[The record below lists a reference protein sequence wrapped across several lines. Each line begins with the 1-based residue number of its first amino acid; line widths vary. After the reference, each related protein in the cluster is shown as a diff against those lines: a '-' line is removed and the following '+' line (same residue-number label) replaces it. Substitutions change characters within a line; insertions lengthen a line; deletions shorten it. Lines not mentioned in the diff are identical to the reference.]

1 MKKYF
6 FCLTLVL
13 CVPAISPA
21 QQVPAIENT
30 VFMPPTYMPAKATR
44 TASFTSSPA
53 PIAPEAQMAPV
64 QPPPIITPPPV
75 NLLSD
80 QDVKLD
86 SKEQQAVNLANR
98 WKNKPEMP
106 IMGADGTLNFA
117 FGQTLPS
124 VICAPL
130 YACDVTLEPGEV
142 VTQVDV
148 GDSVRWK
155 ITPAVS
161 GSGNKQVTHL
171 IIKPTDAGLT
181 SNMIVSTDR
190 RSYTIKLISRKDL
203 WTPKVAF
210 SYPEDVQAQWAA
222 YTARNEQQVKTT
234 PNFMTVSNVNGLDYG
249 FRLKGDSPTWRPL
262 RVYTDQAKTYIEFP
276 PAVRNGETPALV
288 VIGPDAKDQL
298 VNYRM
303 LGNQYVVDKV
313 IQKAALI
320 SGVGHHQER
329 VEIVREGGQ

>member
-1 MKKYF
+1 
-6 FCLTLVL
+6 
-13 CVPAISPA
+13 VPI
-21 QQVPAIENT
+21 
-30 VFMPPTYMPAKATR
+30 
-44 TASFTSSPA
+44 
-53 PIAPEAQMAPV
+53 
-64 QPPPIITPPPV
+64 

-86 SKEQQAVNLANR
+86 TKEQQAVNLANQ

-106 IMGADGTLNFA
+106 ILSPDGTLSFA
-117 FGQTLPS
+117 YGQTLPS

-130 YACDVTLEPGEV
+130 YACDVSLEPGEV

-155 ITPAVS
+155 VSPAVS
-161 GSGNKQVTHL
+161 GSGSQQVTHL

-181 SNMIVSTDR
+181 SNMIVNTDR
-190 RSYTIKLISRKDL
+190 RSYTIKLISRKDA

-210 SYPEDVQAQWAA
+210 TYPEDVQSQWAA
-222 YTARNEQQVKTT
+222 YMARNEQTVQ
-234 PNFMTVSNVNGLDYG
+234 PNRKVMTISNVNGLDYG
-249 FRLKGDSPTWRPL
+249 FRIKGDSPTWRPL

-288 VIGPDAKDQL
+288 VLGPDTHEQL

-303 LGNQYVVDKV
+303 LGDQYVVDKV

-320 SGVGHHQER
+320 SGIGPHQER
-329 VEIVREGGQ
+329 VEIVREGRK